1 MMYLIIPCLI
11 LALVCASSARAETD
25 VFSPANRLSRPVKAF
40 APLLGKRFV
49 AKCRMGYCQWLRLE
63 NARLIGRSTRGELYE
78 ITTRRWGSGPH
89 AEYKGRV
96 RLKDRGKQ
104 TTYVFCSKTTPA
116 YMGVYNGKKEG
127 GRIFPGTGSV
137 AGVSET
143 VYVLYWAACHRT
155 ATTEAGLDTE
165 LGKRLD
171 YKLSNPNGLGRTVE
185 DFDFESPEDVLK
197 S

>member
-1 MMYLIIPCLI
+1 MSPVQRHPTPRLGMMYLIIPCLI

-96 RLKDRGKQ
+96 QLKDRGKQ
-104 TTYVFCSKTTPA
+104 TTYVFCSKTMPA
-116 YMGVYNGKKEG
+116 W
-127 GRIFPGTGSV
+127 
-137 AGVSET
+137 VS
-143 VYVLYWAACHRT
+143 
-155 ATTEAGLDTE
+155 TTEKRKEAGFFQEQAPSQASPRRCTPCTGQLATAPQP
-165 LGKRLD
+165 LKPVWTQSLVSA
-171 YKLSNPNGLGRTVE
+171 LVISCRTRMV
-185 DFDFESPEDVLK
+185 SGAR
-197 S
+197 